1 MTPLIPFS
9 YQDRP
14 VRVVTIDDE
23 PWFVATDIT
32 PVLGYQHGPSAI
44 RRLEDDEHQQ
54 IAYSL
59 VDPTV
64 RPGFGPQ
71 TVTVVSESGIYSLIL
86 WSQKEEAKPFRRW
99 ITSEVIPSIRRHG
112 GYLTPAKVEEVLPD
126 PASGDAPKVL
136 FADAVAASE
145 TTILIG
151 ELAKILRGNGVHIGQ
166 QRLFAELRRDGY
178 LIRREGSDWNTPT
191 QRSMELGLF
200 RVKQTAITH
209 SDGHVTVS
217 KTTKVTGKGQ
227 RYFVDRYLAKEGTA
241 A

>member
-112 GYLTPAKVEEVLPD
+112 GYLT
-126 PASGDAPKVL
+126 
-136 FADAVAASE
+136 
-145 TTILIG
+145 
-151 ELAKILRGNGVHIGQ
+151 RGNGVHIGQ

>member
-71 TVTVVSESGIYSLIL
+71 TVTVE
-86 WSQKEEAKPFRRW
+86 
-99 ITSEVIPSIRRHG
+99 
-112 GYLTPAKVEEVLPD
+112 
-126 PASGDAPKVL
+126 
-136 FADAVAASE
+136 
-145 TTILIG
+145 
-151 ELAKILRGNGVHIGQ
+151 
-166 QRLFAELRRDGY
+166 
-178 LIRREGSDWNTPT
+178 
-191 QRSMELGLF
+191 
-200 RVKQTAITH
+200 
-209 SDGHVTVS
+209 
-217 KTTKVTGKGQ
+217 TTKVTGKGQ
-227 RYFVDRYLAKEGTA
+227 RYFIDRYLAKEGA
-241 A
+241 AA

>member
-71 TVTVVSESGIYSLIL
+71 TV
-86 WSQKEEAKPFRRW
+86 
-99 ITSEVIPSIRRHG
+99 
-112 GYLTPAKVEEVLPD
+112 
-126 PASGDAPKVL
+126 
-136 FADAVAASE
+136 
-145 TTILIG
+145 
-151 ELAKILRGNGVHIGQ
+151 
-166 QRLFAELRRDGY
+166 
-178 LIRREGSDWNTPT
+178 
-191 QRSMELGLF
+191 
-200 RVKQTAITH
+200 
-209 SDGHVTVS
+209 
-217 KTTKVTGKGQ
+217 
-227 RYFVDRYLAKEGTA
+227 EGTA

>member
-71 TVTVVSESGIYSLIL
+71 TVTVVSEFWINGAGTVPG
-86 WSQKEEAKPFRRW
+86 EADRNHSFGRARDGFEDHEGHRQGPAVFRRPLPGEGRGSSM
-99 ITSEVIPSIRRHG
+99 TATDQK
-112 GYLTPAKVEEVLPD
+112 LTPEQVGEIYQK
-126 PASGDAPKVL
+126 PASWVRQRRRQGLLKGVNVGTDRRPEWRFTREA
-136 FADAVAASE
+136 
-145 TTILIG
+145 
-151 ELAKILRGNGVHIGQ
+151 LAE
-166 QRLFAELRRDGY
+166 FDRR
-178 LIRREGSDWNTPT
+178 NT
-191 QRSMELGLF
+191 
-200 RVKQTAITH
+200 K
-209 SDGHVTVS
+209 
-217 KTTKVTGKGQ
+217 
-227 RYFVDRYLAKEGTA
+227 
-241 A
+241 